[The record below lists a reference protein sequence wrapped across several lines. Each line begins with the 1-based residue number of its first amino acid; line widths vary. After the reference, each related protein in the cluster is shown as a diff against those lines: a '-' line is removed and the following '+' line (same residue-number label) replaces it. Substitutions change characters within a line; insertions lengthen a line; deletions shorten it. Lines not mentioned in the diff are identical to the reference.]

1 MEAAARPLVAKE
13 SRCLGRPGAPA
24 RLGCVVAL
32 VLPYTPGPPLWPG
45 LPEALLPADAASL
58 KEEDEAASRAERA
71 HRRVRLGGK
80 WRDLALV
87 ASVTALNTVL
97 ASSLPLLGGK
107 PQPLLISTIFDK
119 TLMQKD
125 PEAWVL
131 PWAGV
136 AGTLALCFL
145 MKWCMTI
152 LALSSAIPA
161 GVVAPTMIIG
171 GLLGRV
177 YAHVLLPDWFV
188 DLLLSKDGLPPSE
201 LQRGAFMARCGIVG
215 ASAFCA
221 AVCRAFAMAITV
233 FEVLALPNSVLPLC
247 SSALTAIFVANK
259 VSLPFFDANLA
270 TRNLGGIP
278 AITFTDKAIE
288 PVMKVMTVADMSE
301 CLPQMLTLRHL
312 LHVLTS
318 TKHDF
323 FPIVRPLAWDVSDKG
338 LLEGTMTR
346 KNVERLVTML
356 DPRGETPDREIDLMD
371 PQFQAPPDGSEALV
385 EGSPVRV
392 SPDCTVKD
400 VYLLMKVAESDGVV
414 YVTDRGLL
422 QGHITLSTLMSR
434 EGALRES
441 HVMKKPRRQ
450 TNHRVLV
457 ETPTE
462 PHTQHHTFL
471 RTLPADLLS
480 LAGGQEVLVLFGTA
494 AAMWRLLGALS
505 PETQQGAGRAALA
518 MVRGVAPDLQ
528 GRYSGATFRCGSTT
542 TEVQIAEVND
552 DFCDCPDGSDEPGTG
567 ACAGASE
574 ALFHC
579 SNAGSAARLV
589 YVSRVG
595 DGICDCCD
603 GSDEEASRST
613 RCPNTCREE
622 GERLQA
628 ERERKLKDLRAG
640 LEVKQQTITEAKQS
654 LVQKREDLDRL
665 LAQLPELEARL
676 GEARK
681 RKEELEAVKL
691 QEECKTELP
700 RLREK
705 VKSLE
710 AKIASLEA
718 QTKGADAGASSTST
732 TSKVVS
738 EYAKWMEGADA
749 MQEPEEEPE
758 EPEEEPAPSKP
769 EEEAASQEKASGDSD
784 EDPAGKELKELE
796 AQVKSEQALRERL
809 ERELQELPEEMLG
822 FASLRDK
829 CLEHKTSEYTYKL
842 CFFKDAK
849 QSFTR
854 LGTWSGFTS
863 SSEALFKDGDMCYGG
878 PARTLKVVFE
888 CGAEEEV
895 VEVSEPSRCTYQALV
910 RHAGACLEEAEASG
924 AALRHPK
931 DEL

>member
-1 MEAAARPLVAKE
+1 MGRQPDRGTAAPMPPLPQIEGMAGEADFNPASPTTKTPLSRMARLFRKGTSAVVQDDAHYQRCEDLQKEEKHILRRFWILLFVTAILSSSLSFLIDRFTYGTGLLRSTLTLGAPLKALGFNVGMACLARLIVRPTVEAEGSGFPEMKAMLFGKVLFNFLTFRVLVAKALALSLGVGAGLPLGKE
-13 SRCLGRPGAPA
+13 GPNVHMAACIARVIHPSFFEKRVQSSHGAHGAGGSGVGSAVSKLLLAACAVGVGASFSAPIGGVIFSLELMLPQTYDAFAYWGCFTAGIVGAITYAVERTLTTGSASLLPLISSNVLPGEGSDTDFPLLRLAVDIVLGLLCGLAGGIWVRCHSYVAGVLKRWRLREGEPLKASGQEEPLLGQARAPA
-24 RLGCVVAL
+24 GPGC
-32 VLPYTPGPPLWPG
+32 
-45 LPEALLPADAASL
+45 L
-58 KEEDEAASRAERA
+58 KRCFLRM
-71 HRRVRLGGK
+71 LGGK

-119 TLMQKD
+119 NLMQKD

-136 AGTLALCFL
+136 AGTMALCFL

-422 QGHITLSTLMSR
+422 QGHITLATLMSR
-434 EGALRES
+434 E
-441 HVMKKPRRQ
+441 
-450 TNHRVLV
+450 
-457 ETPTE
+457 
-462 PHTQHHTFL
+462 
-471 RTLPADLLS
+471 
-480 LAGGQEVLVLFGTA
+480 
-494 AAMWRLLGALS
+494 
-505 PETQQGAGRAALA
+505 
-518 MVRGVAPDLQ
+518 
-528 GRYSGATFRCGSTT
+528 
-542 TEVQIAEVND
+542 I
-552 DFCDCPDGSDEPGTG
+552 
-567 ACAGASE
+567 
-574 ALFHC
+574 
-579 SNAGSAARLV
+579 
-589 YVSRVG
+589 
-595 DGICDCCD
+595 
-603 GSDEEASRST
+603 
-613 RCPNTCREE
+613 
-622 GERLQA
+622 
-628 ERERKLKDLRAG
+628 
-640 LEVKQQTITEAKQS
+640 
-654 LVQKREDLDRL
+654 
-665 LAQLPELEARL
+665 
-676 GEARK
+676 
-681 RKEELEAVKL
+681 
-691 QEECKTELP
+691 
-700 RLREK
+700 
-705 VKSLE
+705 
-710 AKIASLEA
+710 
-718 QTKGADAGASSTST
+718 
-732 TSKVVS
+732 
-738 EYAKWMEGADA
+738 
-749 MQEPEEEPE
+749 
-758 EPEEEPAPSKP
+758 
-769 EEEAASQEKASGDSD
+769 
-784 EDPAGKELKELE
+784 
-796 AQVKSEQALRERL
+796 
-809 ERELQELPEEMLG
+809 
-822 FASLRDK
+822 
-829 CLEHKTSEYTYKL
+829 
-842 CFFKDAK
+842 
-849 QSFTR
+849 
-854 LGTWSGFTS
+854 
-863 SSEALFKDGDMCYGG
+863 
-878 PARTLKVVFE
+878 
-888 CGAEEEV
+888 
-895 VEVSEPSRCTYQALV
+895 
-910 RHAGACLEEAEASG
+910 
-924 AALRHPK
+924 
-931 DEL
+931 